1 LKLELFASAFLTLAV
16 MELALGVYFIRGD
29 RTVEGVLCVVA
40 GFGLVVSAIALFEW
54 GVMERLGRFGPF
66 CFIGPRSQP
75 SATPPPPASG
85 IIRRPPS
92 LAPNIKLHT
101 NHVLDGGLST
111 SAKLRLTAAPT

>member
-54 GVMERLGRFGPF
+54 GIMERLGRFGPF

-75 SATPPPPASG
+75 SATPPSPRLVLSG
-85 IIRRPPS
+85 
-92 LAPNIKLHT
+92 ALHRW
-101 NHVLDGGLST
+101 H
-111 SAKLRLTAAPT
+111 PI